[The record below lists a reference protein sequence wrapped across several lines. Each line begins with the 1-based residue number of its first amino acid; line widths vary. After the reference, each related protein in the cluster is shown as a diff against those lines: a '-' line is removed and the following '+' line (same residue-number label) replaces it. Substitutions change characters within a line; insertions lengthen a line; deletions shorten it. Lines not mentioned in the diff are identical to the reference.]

1 MDIASSQS
9 DADLWSHFE
18 DIGSGQ
24 AKCKLCQKT
33 CSFKSSMTNLQT
45 HWERNHVESSSSK
58 AAPETTTKTT
68 AAHQLFVTSTTL
80 TTDDILSK
88 DKNRWTKD
96 TNCIFIEDI
105 N

>member
-88 DKNRWTKD
+88 DENRNGQRTRIVFLSR
-96 TNCIFIEDI
+96 N
-105 N
+105 